1 MTVTTQG
8 WSRGTVARWAG
19 GLYLAYIL
27 ANVFASRVGDIGLS
41 DAQVLRATISE
52 DEARFRWG
60 LVAALASAL
69 LFVLTAWALYVLL
82 RPVDEPL
89 ALLLLV
95 LNAVG
100 VAVQCA
106 SYLPLLAVLAQADS
120 AVNGHALTVRWQSS
134 SARACLDELAELSSR
149 MTRFAG
155 GYDEASRAVL
165 AHADQAEANVATA
178 IRTVTAPA
186 SFLT

>member
-1 MTVTTQG
+1 MPTPTASGLATL
-8 WSRGTVARWAG
+8 GT
-19 GLYLAYIL
+19 LAAPNTAAAPAAWTSAPTAAPTAPDTASLVVLHHVRDL
-27 ANVFASRVGDIGLS
+27 AAALHREA
-41 DAQVLRATISE
+41 DALRA
-52 DEARFRWG
+52 
-60 LVAALASAL
+60 
-69 LFVLTAWALYVLL
+69 
-82 RPVDEPL
+82 
-89 ALLLLV
+89 
-95 LNAVG
+95 AV
-100 VAVQCA
+100 VR
-106 SYLPLLAVLAQADS
+106 L
-120 AVNGHALTVRWQSS
+120 NGHALTVRWQSS